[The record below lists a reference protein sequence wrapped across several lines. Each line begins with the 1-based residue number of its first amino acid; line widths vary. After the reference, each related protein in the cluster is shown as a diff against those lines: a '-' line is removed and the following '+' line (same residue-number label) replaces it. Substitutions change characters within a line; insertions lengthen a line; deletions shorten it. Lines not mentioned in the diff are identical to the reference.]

1 MKRFKILFGIIMV
14 VGMMIIN
21 NSTIKAAGTNHTV
34 TYNGATYTYSDA
46 GVLISVTDPVGDIDL
61 AAFSKEN
68 DIVLVSIGERVFH
81 KAKNI
86 TAVNIPASVKIIG
99 ERAFYDCSALME
111 VTYEEGSQ
119 LTIIGERA
127 FTLDSALVSF
137 HQKGDSITNEFVFP
151 QGISSFGV
159 RALQST
165 KPVKV
170 TLPEKVTQIPEGMF
184 MYCSNLTT
192 VDVEGSITSI
202 GNGAFQNAAINEIVI
217 PESCTQIGANSFQ
230 KENYSGTFSVT
241 IMNNNIV
248 IGENAF
254 PSTTIIY
261 ANEGSSAAKY
271 AGDNGLAVKP
281 ISSGEQSADGDNEDK
296 SNIDKLKQDDT
307 TKENDKIENGDS
319 NKSESEGSKTKEE
332 SKPES
337 ENQKKDDIKNIN
349 SVNVSENN
357 KSDNV
362 NPQDNNSQTISGT
375 SDNNNTA
382 TTDNLTMVKFEKGKY
397 YVVDGL
403 VYKAVSKRALSFI
416 RSESKTI
423 TELTVPDTVNIN
435 GIDYPVTKVANK
447 ACYKLSKLKT
457 VSIGNNVTVIGKQA
471 FMDCKKLKT
480 VKIGKGITKLGA
492 KCFCNDKKLKRIQI
506 DSKKLK
512 KIGKDWMKGTVKKT
526 YKVPN
531 GYRKKYKKMFL
542 KNRM

>member
-1 MKRFKILFGIIMV
+1 MKRCRILFGIIMI

-21 NSTIKAAGTNHTV
+21 NSTINAAGTNHTV

-170 TLPEKVTQIPEGMF
+170 ILPEKVTQIPEGMF

-261 ANEGSSAAKY
+261 ANEGSSGAKY

-281 ISSGEQSADGDNEDK
+281 ISSGESSEDSGNADKSNEDK
-296 SNIDKLKQDDT
+296 
-307 TKENDKIENGDS
+307 TKEDETPKDKTENDVPEDKTENGAPNNNTENDDS
-319 NKSESEGSKTKEE
+319 KKSDSKDSKENGKTE
-332 SKPES
+332 TIS
-337 ENQKKDDIKNIN
+337 ENDKKDDIK
-349 SVNVSENN
+349 ST
-357 KSDNV
+357 
-362 NPQDNNSQTISGT
+362 NPF
-375 SDNNNTA
+375 NNTS
-382 TTDNLTMVKFEKGKY
+382 TTDNLIVVKIEKGKC

-403 VYKAVSKRALSFI
+403 VYKAISKRALSFI
-416 RSESKTI
+416 KPEKKTI
-423 TELTVPDTVNIN
+423 TKLKVPDTVDIN
-435 GIDYPVTKVANK
+435 GVDYPVTKVANK

-457 VSIGNNVTVIGKQA
+457 VNIGNNVTVIGKQA
-471 FMDCKKLKT
+471 FMNCKKLKT
-480 VKIGKGITKLGA
+480 VKLGKGITKLGD
-492 KCFCNDKKLKRIQI
+492 KCFCNDKSIKLIQI

-512 KIGKDWMKGTVKKT
+512 KVGKDCMKGTV
-526 YKVPN
+526 
-531 GYRKKYKKMFL
+531 RKKYKVPASCTKKY
-542 KNRM
+542 KNMIQRK

>member
-1 MKRFKILFGIIMV
+1 MKRFKILFGIIMI

-21 NSTIKAAGTNHTV
+21 NSTINAAGTNHTV

-68 DIVLVSIGERVFH
+68 DISLVSIGERVFN

-86 TAVNIPASVKIIG
+86 TSVNIPASVKIIG
-99 ERAFYDCSALME
+99 ERAFFDCSALME
-111 VTYEEGSQ
+111 VTYEEGSE
-119 LTIIGERA
+119 LTTIGERA
-127 FTLDSALVSF
+127 FTLDSALIAF

-151 QGISSFGV
+151 QGVSSFGV

-192 VDVEGSITSI
+192 VEVEGTITSI
-202 GNGAFQNAAINEIVI
+202 GDGAFQNADINEIVI

-296 SNIDKLKQDDT
+296 SNMDKLKQDDT
-307 TKENDKIENGDS
+307 TKENDKIENDDS
-319 NKSESEGSKTKEE
+319 NKSDTEDGKTKEE
-332 SKPES
+332 TKSVSK
-337 ENQKKDDIKNIN
+337 NDKKDDKNTN
-349 SVNVSENN
+349 SVNGIENK

-362 NPQDNNSQTISGT
+362 NTQDNNSQTISGT

-382 TTDNLTMVKFEKGKY
+382 STDNLTMVKFEKGKY

-416 RSESKTI
+416 RSESETI

-480 VKIGKGITKLGA
+480 VRLGKSITKLGA

-512 KIGKDWMKGTVKKT
+512 KIGKDCMKGTV
-526 YKVPN
+526 
-531 GYRKKYKKMFL
+531 RKKYKVPSSCTKKYRKMFTG
-542 KNRM
+542 K

>member
-1 MKRFKILFGIIMV
+1 MKRCRILFGIIMI

-21 NSTIKAAGTNHTV
+21 NSTINAAGTNHTV

-68 DIVLVSIGERVFH
+68 DIVLVSIGERVFN

-86 TAVNIPASVKIIG
+86 TSVNIPASVKIIG
-99 ERAFYDCSALME
+99 ERAFFDCSALME
-111 VTYEEGSQ
+111 VTYDEGSQ
-119 LTIIGERA
+119 LTTIGERA

-151 QGISSFGV
+151 QGVSSFGV

-202 GNGAFQNAAINEIVI
+202 GNGAFQNADINEIVI

-296 SNIDKLKQDDT
+296 SNMDKLKQDDT
-307 TKENDKIENGDS
+307 TKENDKIENDDS
-319 NKSESEGSKTKEE
+319 NKSDTEDGKTKEE
-332 SKPES
+332 TKSVPE
-337 ENQKKDDIKNIN
+337 NDKKDDKNTN
-349 SVNVSENN
+349 SVNGIENK

-362 NPQDNNSQTISGT
+362 NTQDNNSQTISGT

-382 TTDNLTMVKFEKGKY
+382 STDNLTMVKFEKGKY

-416 RSESKTI
+416 RSESETI

-480 VKIGKGITKLGA
+480 VKTGKGITKFGD
-492 KCFCNDKKLKRIQI
+492 KCFCNDKKLKMIQI

-526 YKVPN
+526 YKVP
-531 GYRKKYKKMFL
+531 RDLWKKYKAMFL
-542 KNRM
+542 KNRK

>member
-1 MKRFKILFGIIMV
+1 MKRCRILFGIIMI

-21 NSTIKAAGTNHTV
+21 NSTINAAGTNHTV

-61 AAFSKEN
+61 SAFSKEN
-68 DIVLVSIGERVFH
+68 GITLVSIGARVFN

-86 TAVNIPASVKIIG
+86 TSVNIPATVKMIG
-99 ERAFYDCSALME
+99 ERAFFDCSALME
-111 VTYEEGSQ
+111 VTYEEGSE
-119 LTIIGERA
+119 LTTIGERA
-127 FTLDSALVSF
+127 FTLDSALIAF

-151 QGISSFGV
+151 QGVSSFGV

-192 VDVEGSITSI
+192 VEVEGTITSI
-202 GNGAFQNAAINEIVI
+202 GDGAFQDAAINDIVI
-217 PESCTQIGANSFQ
+217 PESCTQIGTNSFQ
-230 KENYSGTFSVT
+230 KENTTNTFSVT

-281 ISSGEQSADGDNEDK
+281 ISSDDSGDADKSNEDK
-296 SNIDKLKQDDT
+296 
-307 TKENDKIENGDS
+307 TKEDETPKDKTENDVPEDKTENDAPNNNTENDDS
-319 NKSESEGSKTKEE
+319 KKSDSKDSKENE
-332 SKPES
+332 KTEAVS
-337 ENQKKDDIKNIN
+337 ENDKKDDIKSTN
-349 SVNVSENN
+349 SA
-357 KSDNV
+357 
-362 NPQDNNSQTISGT
+362 
-375 SDNNNTA
+375 NNTS
-382 TTDNLTMVKFEKGKY
+382 TTDNLTVVKIEKGKC

-416 RSESKTI
+416 KPEKKTI
-423 TELTVPDTVNIN
+423 TKLKVPDTVNIN
-435 GIDYPVTKVANK
+435 GVDYPVTKVANK

-457 VSIGNNVTVIGKQA
+457 VNIGNNVTVIGKQA
-471 FMDCKKLKT
+471 FMNCKKLKT
-480 VKIGKGITKLGA
+480 VKLGKGITKLGD
-492 KCFCNDKKLKRIQI
+492 KCFCNDKSLKKIVINSR
-506 DSKKLK
+506 KLK
-512 KIGKDWMKGTVKKT
+512 KVGKNCMKGTPSKRYMIPKGCAKK
-526 YKVPN
+526 
-531 GYRKKYKKMFL
+531 YRKLFV
-542 KNRM
+542 